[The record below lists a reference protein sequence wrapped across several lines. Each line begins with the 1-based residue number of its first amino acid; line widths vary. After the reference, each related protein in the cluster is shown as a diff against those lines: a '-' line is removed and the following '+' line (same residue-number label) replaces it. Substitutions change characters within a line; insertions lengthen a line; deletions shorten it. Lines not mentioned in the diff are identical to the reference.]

1 VIEAREWCVG
11 LTPAQTTVFMD
22 NTRFRINIAGRR
34 FGKTVL
40 GINDCLYTSQTDLGP
55 NMELWCIEP
64 TYRMAEMLVWEPL
77 KAAIPYAN
85 IAKKDESDLSIV
97 LKNGATIRVRGAEN
111 YDSLR
116 GPGLV
121 WVWLDEFADMDK
133 AVWEE
138 VLRPALADH
147 EGRALFTGTPKG
159 YNWAYDLY
167 HGATMGKP
175 GWAAYQFT
183 TAQGGNV
190 TTEELASARSE
201 MDPRIYRQEFE
212 ASFESLHGRVYSN
225 YSRAPFPEGN
235 IDPTIQDRGRELLI
249 GIDFNVNPM
258 TAIVTQRVGDEC
270 EVLDAIALMSSNT
283 EELAQALRD
292 KYGAARVL
300 ISCPDPSGRARKS
313 SAPVGQTDFTIL
325 QRHKIAVRADPAAPP
340 VVDRVN
346 AVQTMLLDAA
356 GRRRLRIHPR
366 CGYLTKALDGLTYK
380 VMANGQGTS
389 LIDKASGLDHPTD
402 GLGYLIWQEFNLLSS
417 RKWRSQRVA
426 V

>member
-1 VIEAREWCVG
+1 MITAREWCVG

-22 NTRFRINIAGRR
+22 NTRFRITIAGRR

-40 GINDCLYTSQTDLGP
+40 GINDCLYTSQTGKGEKL
-55 NMELWCIEP
+55 ELWCVEP

-77 KAAIPYAN
+77 KSAIPYDA
-85 IAKKDESDLSIV
+85 IAKKDEGDLSIL

-116 GPGLV
+116 GPGLN
-121 WVWLDEFADMDK
+121 WLWLDEFADMDK
-133 AVWEE
+133 ATWEE
-138 VLRPALADH
+138 VLRPALADKQ
-147 EGRALFTGTPKG
+147 GRALFTGTPKG

-167 HGATMGKP
+167 HHASLGKQ
-175 GWAAYQFT
+175 GWAAYQYT
-183 TAQGGNV
+183 TAEGGNV
-190 TTEELASARSE
+190 TPEELTMARSE

-212 ASFESLHGRVYSN
+212 ASFESLHGRVYNN
-225 YSRAPFPEGN
+225 YSRAAFPSGN
-235 IDPTIQDRGRELLI
+235 IDPTIEDRGRELLI

-258 TAIVTQRVGDEC
+258 TAIVAQRVGDEC
-270 EVLDAIALMSSNT
+270 EILDAIALMSSNT
-283 EELAQALRD
+283 EELATHLRD
-292 KYGAARVL
+292 KYPKRTM

-325 QRHKIAVRADPAAPP
+325 QRMGIGVRADPSAPP
-340 VVDRVN
+340 IVDRVN
-346 AVQTMLLDAA
+346 AVQAMLLDAA

-389 LIDKASGLDHPTD
+389 LIDKSSGLDHPTD
-402 GLGYLIWQEFNLLSS
+402 GLGYLIWQEFNLLAS